1 MLLVLETE
9 RLTLRRIVAITS
21 LDNESSI
28 RLLAKFGFRFER
40 IARFAAEGP
49 EFRVFAREG

>member
-28 RLLAKFGFRFER
+28 RLLAKLGFRFER

-49 EFRVFAREG
+49 ELRVFAREG